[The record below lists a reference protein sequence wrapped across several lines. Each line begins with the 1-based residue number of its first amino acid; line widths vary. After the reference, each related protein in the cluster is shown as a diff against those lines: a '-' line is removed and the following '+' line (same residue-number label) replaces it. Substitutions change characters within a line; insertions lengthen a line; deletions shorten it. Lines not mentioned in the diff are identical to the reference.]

1 MASFDRQFEVIAPDL
16 TRLVRKTLEVADTG
30 LLDPTGSSPV
40 PLIDGELVQV
50 NADYKWARGSTVTSP
65 SHFVIDERGDYGVQ
79 ASKKLSVI
87 LAGGFE
93 ADTVVFDTAVT
104 TLGAPLMA
112 GAVNNAL
119 SGSLARRG
127 LIAHTSTNVVIGYVM
142 RPHASNNNKLR
153 FLQVAV

>member
-1 MASFDRQFEVIAPDL
+1 MASYDRQFEVIMPSLD
-16 TRLVRKTLEVADTG
+16 RLVRKPLEVADAG
-30 LLDPTGSSPV
+30 LLDPTGTSPV

-50 NADYKWARGSTVTSP
+50 NASYQWARGTTTTSP
-65 SHFVIDERGDYGVQ
+65 SHFTIEDRGDYGVQ
-79 ASKKLSVI
+79 ASKKLSAI

-104 TLGAPLMA
+104 TLGAALMA
-112 GAVNNAL
+112 GNVSNAL
-119 SGSLARRG
+119 SGSVTRRG
-127 LIAHTSTNVVIGYVM
+127 LVAHTSTNVVIGYVM